1 MTPEG
6 DKGFE
11 DHLGDLW
18 DTRLILLMMCIAENS
33 SWWDTWLEKGDRSF
47 LSQSSSEQVHG
58 ENLTTKGNCILEGK
72 WRCWVTTAPD
82 FAGVT
87 AIEDVSIIFPSQL
100 NNLKKSLF
108 TCEQK
113 VSYKESS

>member
-1 MTPEG
+1 MSKKKFP
-6 DKGFE
+6 
-11 DHLGDLW
+11 
-18 DTRLILLMMCIAENS
+18 
-33 SWWDTWLEKGDRSF
+33 F
-47 LSQSSSEQVHG
+47 L
-58 ENLTTKGNCILEGK
+58 KGNFILEEK
-72 WRCWVTTAPD
+72 WQCWVTTAPD

-87 AIEDVSIIFPSQL
+87 AIEDVGIIFPNQL